1 MTYWLKEDR
10 KDEPGKPAH
19 AAIKL
24 EIYDAQGQ
32 LVRTLSSVV
41 KPNRYAPDDADE
53 PNEEAK
59 PDLTTDA
66 GINRVQWDL
75 SYEGARRLK
84 NAKVFPA
91 KPDSGPMVLPGEYTL
106 RLTVDG
112 KTQTATATVQADPR
126 SPVTPEQLQQNV
138 AFQLQARAALDRL
151 NDDIEDVRAM
161 RAQAEDL
168 RSRTASAPASK
179 QLHELAETV
188 ATRSEQLESR
198 MYNAQAEVGYDVLA
212 GRDDGGVKLY
222 GQMSNLYAEVGA
234 SDRAPTQGQT
244 QQLAEDLAE
253 LKMVEDQL
261 NALRAGD
268 LARLEEQSKSLGLPR
283 VILPSQG

>member
-1 MTYWLKEDR
+1 MSDIEVKHDDLILGTRRGIWILDDITALRAFTPEVKSEAVHLFTPRAAHRFRLDARWDAGREGEVKNAPLGLDVTYWLKDDR

-19 AAIKL
+19 APIKL

-41 KPNRYAPDDADE
+41 KPSRYAPDDADE
-53 PNEEAK
+53 PNVEAK

-106 RLTVDG
+106 KLTVDG
-112 KTQTATATVQADPR
+112 RTETATAMVQADPR

-188 ATRSEQLESR
+188 ATRSEQLE
-198 MYNAQAEVGYDVLA
+198 QAHV
-212 GRDDGGVKLY
+212 
-222 GQMSNLYAEVGA
+222 Q
-234 SDRAPTQGQT
+234 
-244 QQLAEDLAE
+244 
-253 LKMVEDQL
+253 
-261 NALRAGD
+261 RAG
-268 LARLEEQSKSLGLPR
+268 
-283 VILPSQG
+283 